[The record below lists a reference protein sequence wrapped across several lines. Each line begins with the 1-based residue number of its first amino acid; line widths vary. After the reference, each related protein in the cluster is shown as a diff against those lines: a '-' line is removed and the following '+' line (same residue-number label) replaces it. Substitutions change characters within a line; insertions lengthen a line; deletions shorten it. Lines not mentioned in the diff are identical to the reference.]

1 MANDV
6 AVTDRG
12 VGFGVLFSILA
23 LVGALAML
31 VAPGQLTKAGGFALA
46 VVAALLAVVAVQ
58 AYA

>member
-1 MANDV
+1 MAHDA

-12 VGFGVLFSILA
+12 VGFGVLFSIFA

-31 VAPGQLTKAGGFALA
+31 AAPGQLTKAGGFALA
-46 VVAALLAVVAVQ
+46 VVAGLLAVVATQ

>member
-1 MANDV
+1 MAHDV
-6 AVTDRG
+6 AATDRG

-31 VAPGQLTKAGGFALA
+31 AAPGRLTKAGGFALA
-46 VVAALLAVVAVQ
+46 VGAALLAVVSVQ

>member
-1 MANDV
+1 MAHDA

-31 VAPGQLTKAGGFALA
+31 AAPSQLAKAGGFALA
-46 VVAALLAVVAVQ
+46 FVAALLAVVSVQ

>member
-1 MANDV
+1 MAHDV

-23 LVGALAML
+23 LVGAVAML
-31 VAPGQLTKAGGFALA
+31 VAPGQLPKAGGFALA
-46 VVAALLAVVAVQ
+46 IVAGLLAVVTMQ